1 MTCCCRFVINRQ
13 QRNGGDCKSFEIQS
27 DVITGTVLGQTRN
40 NDPTLNEF
48 TIITDSRAH
57 QTTVPLSCTQAGL
70 ISFTVMSETD
80 LRACVNTQSVTL
92 TQSRENP
99 RRIDAD
105 LTNAQSTESFPG
117 PARIGS
123 GWEQPAVD
131 RNNPG
136 NFRK

>member
-27 DVITGTVLGQTRN
+27 DVITGTVLGLTRN

-57 QTTVPLSCTQAGL
+57 QTTVPLPCTQAGL

-80 LRACVNTQSVTL
+80 LRACVNTLPVTL

-105 LTNAQSTESFPG
+105 LTNAQSAESFPG
-117 PARIGS
+117 PARIGP

-131 RNNPG
+131 RNKPG